1 MATSTLST
9 ADKTRQAARQM
20 MRLAA
25 DKTKIATARTMKG
38 ETHEID
44 IAVVKSTAAQFHVVP
59 KEKHVRTLKNCVH
72 PARPRREVQYVI
84 SELVHRLHHAN
95 DWLTALKTLMVV
107 HRLMRESNIS
117 FVEELLKYSET
128 VTQGKGHVLNMD
140 NFIDTTNI
148 EGRFEF
154 SEWVRAYGKYLDE
167 QLEVYHKIAFYQE
180 QEHSGEQSKL
190 RQLPSPEL
198 LFQMPFLQ
206 KLLQRLLDCRPTGAA
221 SHDAV
226 VQQSLLTILKESFKV
241 YKAISEGL
249 INLADRFFE
258 MEYHDA
264 HKGLEIYK
272 ESIVANDR
280 LQQYYQ
286 QIEQIEELRRAI
298 QFPKLESP
306 PADFLT
312 QMEAY
317 AKEAPR
323 PYDESLGA
331 VGGSKKRSPPLRKG
345 TRAKVGGKD
354 PSEGYADM
362 KADPGMV
369 LNYKPQETP
378 QPQAAAAQPDL
389 LDFDGLSMDSPATA
403 NGAQANGAPS
413 NASYLDLLADAPGP
427 SATAFDS
434 NDNNQFGGQQSQF
447 GGQQAAPQQTGAFGN
462 QQGGQFGG
470 QQGSQYGHGGQFG
483 AASQPAGQ
491 NPFGAPS
498 GAAPTSNPFANSGAA
513 VGQAAYHQQPQS
525 GFGQQGGF
533 GQQQSQGGFGQQSQA
548 NYAQQ
553 SQGGYGQQ
561 SQGGYPQQSFGG
573 AQGGYGQGQSMA
585 PQGGFSSQN
594 GSPFNSMTAGTGG
607 ASPLAQGFGGGQQQQ
622 QAGAQQT
629 PPRAPT
635 RKEAAAVHDPFAALT
650 GLRSSKE
657 DNKPSP
663 PLRASPANSYT
674 AGQPSNIQGGPSNLS
689 PAAGGGIGRGGT
701 PVVGGYQGAPGASPA
716 PFSGYGPGTGNATVQ
731 VGPAAQKVQQDNA
744 FHNSFAQDNG
754 NSLL

>member
-95 DWLTALKTLMVV
+95 DWLTALKTLMVM

-148 EGRFEF
+148 EGRFEY

-180 QEHSGEQSKL
+180 QEHSGEQSRL
-190 RQLPSPEL
+190 RQLPAQEL

-206 KLLQRLLDCRPTGAA
+206 KLLRRLLDCKPTGAA

-226 VQQSLLTILKESFKV
+226 QSLLTILKESFKV

-258 MEYHDA
+258 MEYLDA
-264 HKGLEIYK
+264 HKGLEVYK

-323 PYDESLGA
+323 PYDESSGA
-331 VGGSKKRSPPLRKG
+331 VTGSKKRSPPLRRG
-345 TRAKVGGKD
+345 TRSKVAGKEQQD
-354 PSEGYADM
+354 GYADM

-369 LNYKPQETP
+369 LNYKAAEEVQP
-378 QPQAAAAQPDL
+378 QPAAPQPDL
-389 LDFDGLSMDSPATA
+389 LDFDGLSMDAPP
-403 NGAQANGAPS
+403 AQANGGPS
-413 NASYLDLLADAPGP
+413 NASYTDLLAEVPAAPP
-427 SATAFDS
+427 VYES
-434 NDNNQFGGQQSQF
+434 NGGTQFGGQQ
-447 GGQQAAPQQTGAFGN
+447 GG

-470 QQGSQYGHGGQFG
+470 QQGGQFGGQQGGQFG
-483 AASQPAGQ
+483 GQQGGQFGGQQAGHYGAQQGGQ
-491 NPFGAPS
+491 NPFGAPA
-498 GAAPTSNPFANSGAA
+498 GPAPASNPFAASSG
-513 VGQAAYHQQPQS
+513 GGGYQ
-525 GFGQQGGF
+525 GQGG
-533 GQQQSQGGFGQQSQA
+533 QS
-548 NYAQQ
+548 
-553 SQGGYGQQ
+553 GYGQQ
-561 SQGGYPQQSFGG
+561 SQGGFQQQGFGG
-573 AQGGYGQGQSMA
+573 AQGGYGQGQGMASQA

-594 GSPFNSMTAGTGG
+594 GSPFNSMTAGTTGT
-607 ASPLAQGFGGGQQQQ
+607 SPLAQAPPSGWGGGQQQQ
-622 QAGAQQT
+622 GVSQQT

-650 GLRSSKE
+650 GLPHKDDSR
-657 DNKPSP
+657 PSP

-674 AGQPSNIQGGPSNLS
+674 AGQPSYSQGAQSNLS
-689 PAAGGGIGRGGT
+689 PAAAGAGGIGRGGT
-701 PVVGGYQGAPGASPA
+701 PVVGSYRQGEAPASSPA
-716 PFSGYGPGTGNATVQ
+716 PFSGFGPTAGSQMTNNPGTGNATVS
-731 VGPAAQKVQQDNA
+731 VGPAAQKVPQGNA
-744 FHNSFAQDNG
+744 FHSSFAQDNS
-754 NSLL
+754 NSLI

>member
-95 DWLTALKTLMVV
+95 DWLTALKTLMVM

-148 EGRFEF
+148 EGRFEY

-180 QEHSGEQSKL
+180 QEHSGEQSRL
-190 RQLPSPEL
+190 RQLPAQEL

-206 KLLQRLLDCRPTGAA
+206 KLLRRLLDCKPTGAA

-258 MEYHDA
+258 MEYLDA
-264 HKGLEIYK
+264 HKGLEVYK

-323 PYDESLGA
+323 PYDESSGA
-331 VGGSKKRSPPLRKG
+331 VTGSKKRSPPLRRG
-345 TRAKVGGKD
+345 TRSKVAGKEQQD
-354 PSEGYADM
+354 GYADM

-369 LNYKPQETP
+369 LNYKAAEEVQP
-378 QPQAAAAQPDL
+378 QPAAPQPDL
-389 LDFDGLSMDSPATA
+389 LDFDGLSMDAPP
-403 NGAQANGAPS
+403 AQANGGPS
-413 NASYLDLLADAPGP
+413 NASYTDLLAEVPAAPP
-427 SATAFDS
+427 VYES
-434 NDNNQFGGQQSQF
+434 NGGTQFGGQQ
-447 GGQQAAPQQTGAFGN
+447 GG

-470 QQGSQYGHGGQFG
+470 QQGGQFGGQQGGQFG
-483 AASQPAGQ
+483 GQQGGQFGGQQAGHYGAQQGGFGGSSQPAGQ
-491 NPFGAPS
+491 NPFGAPA
-498 GAAPTSNPFANSGAA
+498 GPAPASNPFAASSG
-513 VGQAAYHQQPQS
+513 GGGYQ
-525 GFGQQGGF
+525 GQGG
-533 GQQQSQGGFGQQSQA
+533 QS
-548 NYAQQ
+548 
-553 SQGGYGQQ
+553 GYGQQ
-561 SQGGYPQQSFGG
+561 SQGGFQQQGFGG
-573 AQGGYGQGQSMA
+573 AQGGYGQGQGMASQA

-594 GSPFNSMTAGTGG
+594 GSPFNSMTAGTTGT
-607 ASPLAQGFGGGQQQQ
+607 SPLAQAPPSGWGGGQQQQ
-622 QAGAQQT
+622 GVSQQT

-650 GLRSSKE
+650 GLPHKDDSR
-657 DNKPSP
+657 PSP

-674 AGQPSNIQGGPSNLS
+674 AGQPSYSQEMQRFQLDLQHRRCPKAMHSTVHL
-689 PAAGGGIGRGGT
+689 PRT
-701 PVVGGYQGAPGASPA
+701 
-716 PFSGYGPGTGNATVQ
+716 TATV
-731 VGPAAQKVQQDNA
+731 
-744 FHNSFAQDNG
+744 
-754 NSLL
+754 